1 MGQKQ
6 INDRVDDVLDNAGII
21 RGRTVLY
28 MRAVLSPACA
38 FTTHWQQH
46 EHHLRF
52 VHAKRLMSCVHSQ
65 PGSFFRT
72 RYFAVGA
79 QGDQRAGINAH
90 PEREGHSICAGAVL
104 SCRVACGV
112 DWDVML
118 LAPQDINDE
127 LHRHCV
133 RRVVITPKHY
143 NRLLCIE

>member
-1 MGQKQ
+1 MQVSFVS
-6 INDRVDDVLDNAGII
+6 DRPIQARRFVTRLRLHHVQ
-21 RGRTVLY
+21 
-28 MRAVLSPACA
+28 
-38 FTTHWQQH
+38 HWQQH

-104 SCRVACGV
+104 SCRLACGV

>member
-21 RGRTVLY
+21 VDVVVVINK
-28 MRAVLSPACA
+28 RAILSPACA

-52 VHAKRLMSCVHSQ
+52 VHAKRLMSCHCVHSQ
-65 PGSFFRT
+65 PGSFFRS

-90 PEREGHSICAGAVL
+90 PEREGHSICAVL
-104 SCRVACGV
+104 SC
-112 DWDVML
+112 L
-118 LAPQDINDE
+118 
-127 LHRHCV
+127 
-133 RRVVITPKHY
+133 VV
-143 NRLLCIE
+143 

>member
-1 MGQKQ
+1 MQVSFVDVV
-6 INDRVDDVLDNAGII
+6 INK
-21 RGRTVLY
+21 
-28 MRAVLSPACA
+28 RAILSPACA

-118 LAPQDINDE
+118 LAGYQ
-127 LHRHCV
+127 
-133 RRVVITPKHY
+133 RRAAPPLRAPRGNHP
-143 NRLLCIE
+143 